1 MRPMENAHLIISTE
15 RLLLR
20 LWTADDVAP
29 FQLLSSDPEVI
40 RYLPGPL
47 SVEQAQA
54 FIAAQNAAFQQHRCC
69 YFAAEERA
77 SGELAGFIG
86 LRYQDFATP
95 FAPCF
100 ELGWRLRP
108 ASWGKGLATE
118 GARAALHYGFDTLGL
133 AEVCAFTVPDNL
145 RSRSV
150 MERLGMRHDPAGD
163 FAHPALPDTHAL
175 SRHVLYRIS
184 AGGAAS

>member
-1 MRPMENAHLIISTE
+1 MENANLIISTE

-20 LWTADDVAP
+20 LWTAEDVAP
-29 FQLLSSDPEVI
+29 FQALSSDPEVI
-40 RYLPGPL
+40 RYLPGPM
-47 SVEQAQA
+47 SVERAQA
-54 FIAAQNAAFQQHRCC
+54 FIATQNAAFQQHRCC
-69 YFAAEERA
+69 FFAAEERA
-77 SGELAGFIG
+77 SGELAGFVG
-86 LRYQDFATP
+86 LRYQDFAAP

-118 GARAALHYGFDTLGL
+118 GAHAVMRYGFEVLGL
-133 AEVCAFTVPDNL
+133 AELIAFTVPDNT
-145 RSRSV
+145 RSRRV
-150 MERLGMRHDPAGD
+150 MERLGMRHDAADD